1 MSHVRQQIRE
11 ALATAVTGL
20 ATTGSRVYQSRIYP
34 VSDSKLPCLLVN
46 TDDES
51 IETLT
56 SNTTPMLE
64 RRLTAQVR
72 AVAKASSDL
81 DDTLDQI
88 MAEVEA
94 ALGAAGVLSA
104 LAKSVSLSGIRV
116 EMDDALEKPVGVAS
130 MEYQISYYTASNA
143 PQTAL

>member
-1 MSHVRQQIRE
+1 MAHVRRQIRE
-11 ALATAVTGL
+11 ALAALVTGL
-20 ATTGSRVYQSRIYP
+20 ATTGSRVYQSRVYP
-34 VSDSKLPCLLVN
+34 LGDSNLPCLLVN

-56 SNTTPMLE
+56 TGATPMQE
-64 RRLTAQVR
+64 RRLTVQVR
-72 AVAKASSDL
+72 AVAKESSSL

-94 ALGAAGVLSA
+94 ALGAAGVLST
-104 LAKSVSLSGIRV
+104 LAKSITLSGLRV